1 MYCLYISRKLI
12 HIYMYIYFSKKNCC
26 CFIGVLVK
34 PWLVVV
40 YSGFVLAAKLTFLSW
55 DFSFFIFFLAFRS
68 YFVSISSFL
77 FF

>member
-40 YSGFVLAAKLTFLSW
+40 YSGFVLAAKLKLFFLGTFR
-55 DFSFFIFFLAFRS
+55 FSFFFLHFE
-68 YFVSISSFL
+68 VIL
-77 FF
+77 